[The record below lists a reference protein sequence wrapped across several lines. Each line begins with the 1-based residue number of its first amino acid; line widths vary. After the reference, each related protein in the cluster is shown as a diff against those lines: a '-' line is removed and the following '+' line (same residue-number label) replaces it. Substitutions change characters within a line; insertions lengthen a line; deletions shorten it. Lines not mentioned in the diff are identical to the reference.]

1 MDINDSLQLKLS
13 SYAAYILNCD
23 KGAFM
28 IDAKQ
33 RSPFINKIVKNYW
46 AESNAMTEPTE
57 KFNYQGNVQIR
68 LQLNTNLS
76 NELGDMIDLP
86 SNINIV
92 KLYSYNNKF
101 SAAKFIAAILEEYA
115 LLPFV
120 ERERIFYCDVFEK
133 LLWIITDNNPKN
145 KKIAVCETTSGNSIE
160 IYPVRICMDE
170 WSTYNYLIGLV
181 FDKKRQEIVPICM
194 RISRIKSV
202 VSKKATNYFSE
213 IGEAHITR
221 LDEDVNEFG
230 VMFLSTESKLIRVK
244 IRFTKRGKWMYDTMH
259 FMRPPYTETE
269 SNENGEC
276 VMTFICTERQI
287 ENYFLKFGKD
297 AEIIKSEI
305 IKSNELIEPG
315 ELREKFLSFY
325 REAYKMYSGDQTDI

>member
-1 MDINDSLQLKLS
+1 MDINDSLLLKLS
-13 SYAAYILNCD
+13 PYADYILNCD

-28 IDAKQ
+28 NDASQK
-33 RSPFINKIVKNYW
+33 SPFINKIVKNYW

-101 SAAKFIAAILEEYA
+101 SSAKFIAAILEEYA

-120 ERERIFYCDVFEK
+120 ERERIFYREAFDVLSSAIE
-133 LLWIITDNNPKN
+133 LNNMGIKRVAEC
-145 KKIAVCETTSGNSIE
+145 KTASGNSIK

-170 WSTYNYLIGLV
+170 WSTHNYLIGLV

-202 VSKKATNYFSE
+202 EDKKDTNYFSG
-213 IGEAHITR
+213 IGDVHLSE
-221 LDEDVNEFG
+221 LDKAVNECG
-230 VMFLSTESKLIRVK
+230 VMFLSTQSKIIEAE
-244 IRFTKRGKWMYDTMH
+244 IRFTSVGKSMYDSMH
-259 FMRPPYTETE
+259 FLRPPYIETK
-269 SNENGEC
+269 SFNNGGC
-276 VMTFICTERQI
+276 IMTFKCTERQI
-287 ENYFLKFGKD
+287 LNYFLKFGKD
-297 AEIIKSEI
+297 AEVLS
-305 IKSNELIEPG
+305 PPD
-315 ELREKFLSFY
+315 LREQFLSFY
-325 REAYKMYSGDQTDI
+325 SEAHEMYSSNFKVLGKKFI